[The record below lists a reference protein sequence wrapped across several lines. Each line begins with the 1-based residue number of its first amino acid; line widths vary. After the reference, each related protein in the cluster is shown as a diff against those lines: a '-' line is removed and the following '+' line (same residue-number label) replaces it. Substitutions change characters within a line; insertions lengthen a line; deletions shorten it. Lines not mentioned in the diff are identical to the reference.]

1 MSNLKRVKFLKKKK
15 KTKPKNRLL
24 FAKLLHD
31 SLAGSQLNLLIFIS
45 TFCSPSVNLVDVCA
59 LYVMLKMLKTKLFK
73 ENSEKIPKC
82 PQNHFQGNYLVSQ
95 SFSEPLTGSKE
106 Y

>member
-1 MSNLKRVKFLKKKK
+1 M
-15 KTKPKNRLL
+15 
-24 FAKLLHD
+24 
-31 SLAGSQLNLLIFIS
+31 
-45 TFCSPSVNLVDVCA
+45 NLVDVCA
-59 LYVMLKMLKTKLFK
+59 LYVMLKMLKTKLSK

-82 PQNHFQGNYLVSQ
+82 PQNHFQGNYLLSQ